1 MNGFIVLIN
10 PSKLNLA
17 NHWAQSVQFL
27 TVFHGCK
34 GGREARASPAN
45 SFTQLVVSSF
55 RSNNGWQ
62 RGGEVTMKKLA
73 T

>member
-1 MNGFIVLIN
+1 MDLLYLSIL
-10 PSKLNLA
+10 SKLNLA
-17 NHWAQSVQFL
+17 NVQFL